1 MRGFYNNILRPFVST
16 FVALKARGLAC
27 HQFALGLGIAF

>member
-1 MRGFYNNILRPFVST
+1 MRGFYNNTLRPFVPA
-16 FVALKARGLAC
+16 FVALKGGFAC